1 MLWGQQ
7 RRAQGLLC
15 WHRACLPGLQATGL
29 THAAGAGCNV
39 DHWRGGVQAL
49 AVQQEAVVCMQL
61 QVPAGCAHQDAAVLI
76 LKRTRLSL
84 HV

>member
-1 MLWGQQ
+1 MSGGHRAEPKGCCAGTGQVS
-7 RRAQGLLC
+7 QGLQ
-15 WHRACLPGLQATGL
+15 GTGL
-29 THAAGAGCNV
+29 THAAGAGRNA
-39 DHWRGGVQAL
+39 DHWGGGVQAL

-76 LKRTRLSL
+76 LQGTRLSL